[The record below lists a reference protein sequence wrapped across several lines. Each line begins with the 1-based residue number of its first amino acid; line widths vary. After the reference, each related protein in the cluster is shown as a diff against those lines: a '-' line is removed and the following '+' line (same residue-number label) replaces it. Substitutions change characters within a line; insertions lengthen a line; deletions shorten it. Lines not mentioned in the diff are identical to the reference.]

1 MPPGREETMK
11 KIWLRGLAGALAGL
25 LLLGLI
31 PLAAFALEA
40 EEETREESVPAG
52 IQQEVEEQ
60 LAREEE
66 AQEDALR
73 EAGFDAMVSTVRS
86 GVGIAILIGM
96 GGYVWYKK
104 QS

>member
-1 MPPGREETMK
+1 MK
-11 KIWLRGLAGALAGL
+11 KNWLRGLAGVLAGL

-40 EEETREESVPAG
+40 DQEREEESIPAG
-52 IQQEVEEQ
+52 LQQEVEEQ

-73 EAGFDAMVSTVRS
+73 EAGFDAMVSTARS

-104 QS
+104 HS

>member
-1 MPPGREETMK
+1 MK
-11 KIWLRGLAGALAGL
+11 KNWLRGLAGVLAGL

-31 PLAAFALEA
+31 PLAAFGLETERG
-40 EEETREESVPAG
+40 EEESIPAG
-52 IQQEVEEQ
+52 LQQEVEEQ

-66 AQEDALR
+66 AQAEALR
-73 EAGFDAMVSTVRS
+73 EAGVDAMVSTVRS

-104 QS
+104 HS